1 MINIWHAIIAGAIAG
16 GVVAF
21 MIGPVFFVLIQTS
34 IRKGVKHALSFA
46 GGIVSSDA
54 IFFLGALAGL
64 SFLSKGSQMEYY
76 MAMGGGVFL
85 SGYGVALMLKKVDAQ
100 KDAQVDIHLN
110 DKSYLKSYFNGF
122 VINSL
127 NPAVIPLWAGVIIKM
142 QRNLSSD
149 KSIVITFFISL
160 MLTIFITDISKA
172 LLAFRL
178 KSFITNKVIWWMNK
192 SIGTI
197 MLIAGGRMLYTIIK

>member
-1 MINIWHAIIAGAIAG
+1 MENYMAIG
-16 GVVAF
+16 
-21 MIGPVFFVLIQTS
+21 
-34 IRKGVKHALSFA
+34 
-46 GGIVSSDA
+46 GGI
-54 IFFLGALAGL
+54 
-64 SFLSKGSQMEYY
+64 
-76 MAMGGGVFL
+76 FL

-197 MLIAGGRMLYTIIK
+197 MLIAGGRMLYTLIK